1 MRPLAWQQL
10 ASTALISV
18 LLTSGALGQTEPES
32 GLNATAE
39 VPAAEQRALAYLD
52 PPPAP
57 PPLNVLTNLVW
68 LEQPDAPAYARHY
81 PREARQRSINA
92 RVVLDCVVD
101 AEGRLDCSVFSED
114 PDGQGFAEA
123 TLEIARYFRVAP
135 QTRDGVPTE
144 GGRVRR
150 VIRWV
155 MG

>member
-1 MRPLAWQQL
+1 MRPLGWQQL
-10 ASTALISV
+10 AATALISA
-18 LLTSGALGQTEPES
+18 LLTSGALAQTEPE
-32 GLNATAE
+32 LRPNTTAE
-39 VPAAEQRALAYLD
+39 APAAEQRAPAYLD

-57 PPLNVLTNLVW
+57 PNLNVLTNLVW
-68 LEQPDAPAYARHY
+68 LEQPDARAFARHY
-81 PREARQRSINA
+81 PREARQRNINA

-101 AEGRLDCSVFSED
+101 AEGGLNCSVFSED
-114 PDGQGFAEA
+114 PEGQGFAEA

-155 MG
+155 MS